1 MTSLCISRAI
11 CEPWTSVSDFV
22 VFELCYWNLYLN
34 YEIVRPYIQW
44 LCFNGYLILFYA
56 HVTYWKLQA
65 IWCQNIMDMLYA
77 AQNPLSCYKNSGL
90 YWSYIHAAKIWSHTG
105 YTSKQKGCLIPTALR
120 HIFHTNYKYILDNR
134 FNAPCHTKDTGSIQY
149 VTYNISTAFA
159 YFNTTATTNKMANTK
174 NVTFRHPHTR
184 QMQLPMPFLF
194 LTTISFTLFTFS
206 SMLSILSTSSGTSVV
221 KAATMVEDNHY
232 LEGTP
237 HILPR
242 TNTWNMSPAS
252 KLQQQAI

>member
-1 MTSLCISRAI
+1 MNSILCT
-11 CEPWTSVSDFV
+11 C
-22 VFELCYWNLYLN
+22 NLL
-34 YEIVRPYIQW
+34 E
-44 LCFNGYLILFYA
+44 
-56 HVTYWKLQA
+56 VTYR
-65 IWCQNIMDMLYA
+65 LYA
-77 AQNPLSCYKNSGL
+77 AKISWICYMLPRIHWYDIYYKNSGFYDNL
-90 YWSYIHAAKIWSHTG
+90 IVSWKLQDLSWYIYVGSYIHAAKISSHIG
-105 YTSKQKGCLIPTALR
+105 YMLPKFHHTDRLHIHAHKRCPTAQR
-120 HIFHTNYKYILDNR
+120 HIFHTNCKYILDNR
-134 FNAPCHTKDTGSIQY
+134 FNTPCHTKDTGSIQY
-149 VTYNISTAFA
+149 VTYNISTTFA

-221 KAATMVEDNHY
+221 EPATMVEDNHY

-252 KLQQQAI
+252 KLQQ